1 MTPSLRFNEWL
12 YHKILVIRTNIHL
25 GQLNFK
31 LIHFFEGAFT
41 KYTASARQPNK
52 LQACYKWT
60 CFSGADLRIICL
72 ILYWDLCGW
81 STINNPN
88 MRESNMQP
96 CDLEVGQIMS
106 PKSTSIM
113 SNIWKNNVYF
123 QKKMSKKARNRDI
136 TWFATKEQI
145 WFILTHFW
153 QIDPSLP
160 NVYPIYPINPICPNF
175 ELI

>member
-1 MTPSLRFNEWL
+1 MKSSLRFNEWL

-88 MRESNMQP
+88 MRESNIILYASTTSLRDLQALSPYDP
-96 CDLEVGQIMS
+96 CRLPLTLCPCSVGRVE
-106 PKSTSIM
+106 KSKNGINSYGYCFLVAFWYVETR
-113 SNIWKNNVYF
+113 KNNF
-123 QKKMSKKARNRDI
+123 FGQRNFLLGI
-136 TWFATKEQI
+136 FLLGGI
-145 WFILTHFW
+145 
-153 QIDPSLP
+153 
-160 NVYPIYPINPICPNF
+160 
-175 ELI
+175 